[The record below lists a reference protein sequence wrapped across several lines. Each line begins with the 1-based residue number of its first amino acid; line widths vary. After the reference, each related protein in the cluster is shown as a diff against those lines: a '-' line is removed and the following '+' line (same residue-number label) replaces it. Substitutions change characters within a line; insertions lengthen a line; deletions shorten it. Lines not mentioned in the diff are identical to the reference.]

1 MYLVSNY
8 TIISCLTQH
17 LLRQRHFLEGLNLK
31 DNVLERITYL
41 KIEKITIVG
50 VILDNQIGLGDYL
63 AGK

>member
-8 TIISCLTQH
+8 TIISCSTQR